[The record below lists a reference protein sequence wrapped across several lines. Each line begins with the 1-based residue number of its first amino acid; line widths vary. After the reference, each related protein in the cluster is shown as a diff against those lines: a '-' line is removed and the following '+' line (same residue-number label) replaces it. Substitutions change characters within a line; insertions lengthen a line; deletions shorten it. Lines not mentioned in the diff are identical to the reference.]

1 MKNRTA
7 FSNIIFN
14 KMDNASFD
22 DCSDR
27 LAGSS
32 AAVQVPGVRWSEWGD
47 PDWVL
52 NYSLNINLQAR
63 INLCTR
69 IHLYSPTPPQ

>member
-27 LAGSS
+27 LTGSS
-32 AAVQVPGVRWSEWGD
+32 AAVQVPGVR
-47 PDWVL
+47 
-52 NYSLNINLQAR
+52 
-63 INLCTR
+63 
-69 IHLYSPTPPQ
+69 